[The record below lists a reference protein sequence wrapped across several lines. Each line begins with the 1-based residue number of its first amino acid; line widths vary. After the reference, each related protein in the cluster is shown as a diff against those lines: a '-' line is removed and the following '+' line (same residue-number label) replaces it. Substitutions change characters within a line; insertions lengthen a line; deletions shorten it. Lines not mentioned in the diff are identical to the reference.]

1 MDVLEKFNKIMEE
14 FIVKML
20 NNFPEEKKLKTYYH
34 AFKMSRMYNS
44 ALPVEIFMGG
54 CLDFTTQ
61 IKSRD
66 ANFFINRQSFVDT
79 CVRAS
84 SFASD
89 IGLKERWNT
98 VPENTKKAIW
108 DYIQTLYVL
117 GEIYINKNDALIERI
132 NNIYSS
138 MSLNE
143 MKRFENDD
151 VTDFSDDFKLKIK

>member
-1 MDVLEKFNKIMEE
+1 MDVLDKFNKIMEE
-14 FIVKML
+14 FIVKMM
-20 NNFPEEKKLKTYYH
+20 NNFPEEKKIKTYYH
-34 AFKMSRMYNS
+34 AFKMSRLYNN
-44 ALPVEIFMGG
+44 ALPIQIFMGG

-66 ANFFINRQSFVDT
+66 SEFFINRSSFVDK

-89 IGLKERWNT
+89 IGLKERWQT
-98 VPENTKKAIW
+98 VPEQTKKSIW

-117 GEIYINKNDALIERI
+117 GEMYINKNNELIDKINRI
-132 NNIYSS
+132 YDS

-143 MKRFENDD
+143 MKRFEDTSI
-151 VTDFSDDFKLKIK
+151 TDFSDDFKNKIK